1 VAVFFS
7 EEMWKGAKNGN
18 IENNLLATRKKK
30 RCAFSCRCRFNGK
43 TPTKMNWFL
52 SWKSEKKVTQKEPRV
67 GDGNTNLLIG
77 I

>member
-1 VAVFFS
+1 VTFS
-7 EEMWKGAKNGN
+7 KTRGRKKNGN

-52 SWKSEKKVTQKEPRV
+52 SWNCKKSYTGKGAAGKARVAGKETQIC
-67 GDGNTNLLIG
+67 L
-77 I
+77 